1 MVGKAG
7 EKVELTL
14 GSRVVNWKRVVGD
27 REEFIKYCG
36 PTENSPRCGQFVT
49 ADNIPSDTRAQV
61 LEDGSLVIEGF
72 SSKDVGMYS
81 SPDLKMQEM
90 ELPNGAR
97 SAVAAPVINLDL
109 ETE

>member
-1 MVGKAG
+1 
-7 EKVELTL
+7 
-14 GSRVVNWKRVVGD
+14 
-27 REEFIKYCG
+27 
-36 PTENSPRCGQFVT
+36 
-49 ADNIPSDTRAQV
+49 
-61 LEDGSLVIEGF
+61 
-72 SSKDVGMYS
+72 MYS